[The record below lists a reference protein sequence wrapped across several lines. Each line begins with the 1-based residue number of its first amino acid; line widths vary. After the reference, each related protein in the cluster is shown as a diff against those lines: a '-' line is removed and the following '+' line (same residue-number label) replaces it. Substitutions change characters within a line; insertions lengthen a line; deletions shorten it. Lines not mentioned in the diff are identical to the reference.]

1 MISLIIPAYNARRTI
16 GETIESV
23 LAQTLVP
30 DEIIVVDDGSSDGT
44 ADHPVLAHSNIRV
57 LRQDNA
63 GAAKALNVGVAN
75 ASGDYVSFLDA
86 DDLWLPEKQK
96 LQLDVLTGR
105 PDLPGVTAHFRSFC
119 CPTSTPAERAGWN
132 VPTEPQIGWVI
143 GTLLLRRQTVD
154 RTGPFPE
161 GVHAGYNID
170 WLDRMRKAGLEP
182 LLLPDVVME
191 RRIHAGSL
199 SQRSRARDDG
209 YLSVA
214 RRALERRRRQ
224 QSQK

>member
-1 MISLIIPAYNARRTI
+1 MISLVIPAYNARRTI

-30 DEIIVVDDGSSDGT
+30 DEIIVVDDGSTDGT
-44 ADHPVLAHSNIRV
+44 ADHPVLAHPHIRV
-57 LRQDNA
+57 LRQENA
-63 GAAKALNVGVAN
+63 GAAKALNAGIAN
-75 ASGDYVSFLDA
+75 ASGAYISFLDH
-86 DDLWLPEKQK
+86 DDLWLPDKQK

-105 PDLPGVTAHFRSFC
+105 PDLPGVAAHFRSFC
-119 CPTSTPAERAGWN
+119 CPTSTPEERANWN
-132 VPTEPQIGWVI
+132 VPAGAQKGWVL
-143 GTLLLRRQTVD
+143 GTMLLRRQAVD

-161 GVHAGYNID
+161 GVHAGYHID

-199 SQRSRARDDG
+199 SQRSRARDEG

-224 QSQK
+224 RNQQ